1 MKKQYF
7 AWKDG
12 KQNQSTQQEWMELTT
27 KEYREIYENNKSCPV
42 NQRRYFAPLPGI
54 ETGDV
59 YYCFECDYDRYKKY
73 RAKKEQKARK
83 KRANKEDDVM
93 YGSVRLLSLD
103 VEFTD
108 DSVDAYSLHDLIAD
122 EDSLFENELIES
134 LMFQQVVNALSEDE
148 IELIYAIYLS
158 DKPMTIRDYA
168 EITGVHF
175 TTVNYRKK
183 KILEKLKKLFIQ
195 N

>member
-12 KQNQSTQQEWMELTT
+12 KQNQSTQQEWMELTA
-27 KEYREIYENNKSCPV
+27 KEYRGIYENNKYSPV
-42 NQRRYFAPLPGI
+42 NKRRYFAPLPGI

-59 YYCFECDYDRYKKY
+59 YYCFECDYERYKKY
-73 RAKKEQKARK
+73 RAEKEQKVRK

-108 DSVDAYSLHDLIAD
+108 ESVNAYSLHDLIAD

-183 KILEKLKKLFIQ
+183 KILEKLKELFIQ